1 MTIACPWQGDA
12 HDRAPADGTHP
23 VHMPHRPPPIADPV
37 SLTSLPYRPP
47 RPREAGIHY
56 TTVVLGL
63 GRPRGIL
70 TKGRRP
76 ELKRIS
82 GQEKL
87 PVLALPDG
95 TTVNGSSA
103 IATWARRQQGLS
115 SV

>member
-1 MTIACPWQGDA
+1 MPTIEHPPTELTLYTCHIDRRRSPIPFLSHPCRIA
-12 HDRAPADGTHP
+12 HHA
-23 VHMPHRPPPIADPV
+23 
-37 SLTSLPYRPP
+37 LE
-47 RPREAGIHY
+47 EAGIHY